1 MTEEEVPMDAL
12 LELDPALSVW
22 DRVYTASS
30 LVVIGTREGDA
41 YDLAPKHMAGPLGW
55 EGWYGFVCTPAH
67 ATYHNARECGAFTVS
82 YPRPEQV
89 VIASLTAAPRCGEG
103 EPTPGLDALPTV
115 PAQRVEGPVLRDA
128 ALVLECELDRIID
141 GFGDASLVVGRILA
155 ARAHPQALR
164 TTGVEDEEVVRRFP
178 VLAYLSPGRFA
189 TLDHSRPFP
198 FPAGFNE

>member
-1 MTEEEVPMDAL
+1 MTEEEIPMDAL
-12 LELDPALSVW
+12 LELDPTLSVW

-30 LVVIGTREGDA
+30 LVVIGTREGDG

-55 EGWYGFVCTPAH
+55 EGWYAFVCTPAH
-67 ATYHNARECGAFTVS
+67 ATYHNARESGAFTVS
-82 YPRPEQV
+82 YPRPDQV
-89 VIASLTAAPRCGEG
+89 VITSLTAAPRCGEG
-103 EPTPGLDALPTV
+103 ESTPGLDALPRV

-141 GFGDASLVVGRILA
+141 GFGGASLVVGRILT

-178 VLAYLSPGRFA
+178 ILAYLSPGRFA
-189 TLDHSRPFP
+189 ALDHSQAFP
-198 FPAGFNE
+198 FPAGFKE